1 MADFSI
7 LMAPMIAPDDSDKER
22 MKYAILGVGEMNEE
36 QKLAQAKGEVG
47 WSYLAPHYRNGSLY
61 FVDTRLAL
69 ETVGMAFSGNDRDQ
83 VEAWLKQGDLVKIE
97 ALHAAQWEGDEAIR
111 FEALV
116 VSPFVL
122 CRPV

>member
-1 MADFSI
+1 
-7 LMAPMIAPDDSDKER
+7 MIAPDESDKDR
-22 MKYAILGVGEMNEE
+22 MKYAILGGGELTEKD
-36 QKLAQAKGEVG
+36 KLAQAMGEVD

-61 FVDTRLAL
+61 FVDPQLPL
-69 ETVGMAFSGNDRDQ
+69 ETVGLAFTENQKDQ
-83 VEAWLKQGDLVKIE
+83 VEAWLKSGDLVQIGD
-97 ALHAAQWEGDEAIR
+97 LHAAQWENEEGDEKVV